1 MKRSGLA
8 TRSAMIALLLVTQG
22 CADST
27 YRIGGYL
34 WTPDP
39 SSPTCEKVV
48 WRQVEPPRVPG
59 LCMDL
64 EGRVPSD
71 KTSCALGCVVI
82 SQFSEDEARRRMI
95 YGESLYEHEARH
107 VLERLV
113 HPRTASTTDAMRT
126 ARM

>member
-1 MKRSGLA
+1 MKSLRLA
-8 TRSAMIALLLVTQG
+8 TGGALAALLLVTQG
-22 CADST
+22 CANPT
-27 YRIGGYL
+27 YRIAGYL

-39 SSPTCEKVV
+39 SSPTCKTVV

-59 LCMDL
+59 LCMDQ
-64 EGRVPSD
+64 EGHVPSE
-71 KTSCALGCVVI
+71 KASCALGCVVI
-82 SQFSEDEARRRMI
+82 SPLSEDAARHRMI

-113 HPRTASTTDAMRT
+113 HPRVDPKTGATWT